1 MADLA
6 ATFLFYLRFA
16 NLLVAAYL
24 LWFIYSLYRSH
35 ARSFSRTIK
44 LMLVTMLLFFI
55 TETVQVFELIP
66 AATFGL
72 LQSVFAFFFLLLLR
86 RASSSTSSPPF
97 PSPASSAS
105 SSSSLLLSPSAPEA
119 LKSDSV
125 QVPCSTRNA
134 PQAPPCEWIGERH
147 PAGQISST
155 KGSPGAERVAGA
167 TATRR

>member
-72 LQSVFAFFFLLLLR
+72 LQSVFAFFFLLLLLSALHEIR
-86 RASSSTSSPPF
+86 RSMLAHDHLVRRKF
-97 PSPASSAS
+97 RGR
-105 SSSSLLLSPSAPEA
+105 LSDVE
-119 LKSDSV
+119 
-125 QVPCSTRNA
+125 
-134 PQAPPCEWIGERH
+134 
-147 PAGQISST
+147 
-155 KGSPGAERVAGA
+155 
-167 TATRR
+167 